1 MAETAFIKTA
11 CQACEGRLEL
21 PMEAVGVAFACPR
34 CGTQLELALKCACA
48 HCGNPL
54 SFPKDYIGQDIE
66 CGHCHNSTTLMPSAL
81 IADDSPADEE
91 PEFGPVEDEEP
102 EPASAQLKSKETQPI
117 RTKSAP
123 ETAKAPPRR
132 PSQGGPASGAPP
144 KRPNQG
150 GPAPDTPPQRPNQG
164 GPAPSAPPKRP
175 NQGGPAPD
183 GPPQRPNQGG
193 PAPSAPPKRP
203 NQGGPAP
210 DAPPQRPNQGGPAP
224 SAPPKRP
231 NQGGPAPDAPSQNQN
246 QGGPAPGAPPKRP
259 SQTPAKDVQEPP
271 KPVLH
276 VTSDDEANS
285 EPAKKRPSV
294 FLMVIKI
301 ILGFGAV
308 GALTWFIILPLTGLG
323 GSEFFFPREQAAPLP
338 TFKPDPEVLKVNSLK
353 IEQGEFLTELKG
365 SISNDGKQKFMNV
378 KITFSLLNKDN
389 EPNEFTHTINQAL
402 DPGSTVQFSASVS
415 FEPAPGATPEV
426 VLIDSDDQLQLD

>member
-150 GPAPDTPPQRPNQG
+150 GSAPD
-164 GPAPSAPPKRP
+164 APPKRP

-183 GPPQRPNQGG
+183 T
-193 PAPSAPPKRP
+193 
-203 NQGGPAP
+203 
-210 DAPPQRPNQGGPAP
+210 PPQRPNQGGPAP

>member
-1 MAETAFIKTA
+1 
-11 CQACEGRLEL
+11 
-21 PMEAVGVAFACPR
+21 
-34 CGTQLELALKCACA
+34 
-48 HCGNPL
+48 
-54 SFPKDYIGQDIE
+54 
-66 CGHCHNSTTLMPSAL
+66 
-81 IADDSPADEE
+81 
-91 PEFGPVEDEEP
+91 
-102 EPASAQLKSKETQPI
+102 
-117 RTKSAP
+117 
-123 ETAKAPPRR
+123 
-132 PSQGGPASGAPP
+132 
-144 KRPNQG
+144 
-150 GPAPDTPPQRPNQG
+150 
-164 GPAPSAPPKRP
+164 
-175 NQGGPAPD
+175 
-183 GPPQRPNQGG
+183 
-193 PAPSAPPKRP
+193 
-203 NQGGPAP
+203 
-210 DAPPQRPNQGGPAP
+210 
-224 SAPPKRP
+224 
-231 NQGGPAPDAPSQNQN
+231 
-246 QGGPAPGAPPKRP
+246 
-259 SQTPAKDVQEPP
+259 VQEPP

-338 TFKPDPEVLKVNSLK
+338 TFKPDPEVLKVNNLK